1 MLPEPQVKKILLK
14 KINKQLDFPYIY
26 GIFLAIYCGKK
37 KNSLTGEGKY
47 GYRKENCCRSLCR
60 ST

>member
-26 GIFLAIYCGKK
+26 GIFLVVYCGKQK
-37 KNSLTGEGKY
+37 TA
-47 GYRKENCCRSLCR
+47 
-60 ST
+60 